1 MKKGFE
7 DFFFKN
13 PEKEIKTKD
22 FFFLET
28 NQRGLFLG
36 EMRGALMEE
45 GGSFWGQ
52 VSRLL
57 WVAKL
62 RYHTRHYIWKGGGR
76 NGYLFFIKY
85 VKKAR
90 FFFKE

>member
-1 MKKGFE
+1 MG
-7 DFFFKN
+7 
-13 PEKEIKTKD
+13 
-22 FFFLET
+22 
-28 NQRGLFLG
+28 
-36 EMRGALMEE
+36 E

-52 VSRLL
+52 VSWLL
-57 WVAKL
+57 WVAIL

-90 FFFKE
+90 FVLKNNIIFRNVVCVL